1 MRLHR
6 HQHVAHLSSPPS
18 SLLPPA
24 FLLIRL
30 GKHQQRK
37 LAIMAGAAAS
47 GGKERPVKP
56 LGWVWF
62 SGLMLGMTACLPY
75 IIEYMCSKSYA
86 THRHGVVLVTSAT
99 SAVGKAACLA
109 LLADGYT
116 VRV

>member
-1 MRLHR
+1 
-6 HQHVAHLSSPPS
+6 
-18 SLLPPA
+18 
-24 FLLIRL
+24 
-30 GKHQQRK
+30 
-37 LAIMAGAAAS
+37 MAGAAG
-47 GGKERPVKP
+47 GGKEKAVKP

-86 THRHGVVLVTSAT
+86 THRHGVVLVTGAT

-116 VRV
+116 VRTCLKGGWRRGRLESRKTQILGGSTGNARWRRDGGG